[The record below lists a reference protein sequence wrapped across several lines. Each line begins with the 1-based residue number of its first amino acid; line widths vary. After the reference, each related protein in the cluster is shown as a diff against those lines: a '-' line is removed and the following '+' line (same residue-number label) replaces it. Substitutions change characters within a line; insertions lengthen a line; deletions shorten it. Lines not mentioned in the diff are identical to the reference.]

1 MDKIQN
7 LISYRISITLNRG
20 SCPLKM
26 DKSQKSLKHFLNEKG
41 KTNIQQ
47 KKNSRS
53 TRFDLLKMSS
63 RETNLKKKNC
73 QIRKERKICL
83 NN

>member
-1 MDKIQN
+1 MKTRLKQILSHCWNWNILHLSMKERRNGQN

-26 DKSQKSLKHFLNEKG
+26 DKSQKSLKHFLNEKW

-47 KKNSRS
+47 KK
-53 TRFDLLKMSS
+53 
-63 RETNLKKKNC
+63 
-73 QIRKERKICL
+73 
-83 NN
+83 